1 MILKFPY
8 EANQRP
14 CPSNTIVL
22 AIAEQDPIV
31 LVLRTRKRTVLVLVL
46 DGSYSMARTRW
57 LVLDGSPSI
66 AALRLFA
73 TAKRHA
79 AMRFVSSAF
88 DSPSISKIHHQ
99 KVR

>member
-57 LVLDGSPSI
+57 LAVDRGITIVRHSE
-66 AALRLFA
+66 
-73 TAKRHA
+73 TARCN
-79 AMRFVSSAF
+79 AF
-88 DSPSISKIHHQ
+88 CLLGL
-99 KVR
+99 